1 MRSELLQAE
10 SDTLLLIIEVKD
22 NDVEFL
28 VEFNHFFRIANTAP
42 RKVCNVNQTIYATQV
57 DKYTIGSDIL
67 NGTFENLSFFEFT
80 DDFLLLLFQFGFDK
94 SLVGNNHILEFLV
107 NLNNLEFHSFA
118 NEYIVV
124 ADRLHVDLRTRQESF
139 DAEYV
144 YNHTTLCAALDV
156 TLDNFFVFQSCVYAI
171 PRTGS
176 TSFTVRQNEL
186 SFLVFLVFDVYLNS
200 ITNLQFR
207 IVTEFTHRNDTV

>member
-1 MRSELLQAE
+1 
-10 SDTLLLIIEVKD
+10 
-22 NDVEFL
+22 
-28 VEFNHFFRIANTAP
+28 
-42 RKVCNVNQTIYATQV
+42 QV

-156 TLDNFFVFQSCVYAI
+156 T
-171 PRTGS
+171 
-176 TSFTVRQNEL
+176 
-186 SFLVFLVFDVYLNS
+186 
-200 ITNLQFR
+200 
-207 IVTEFTHRNDTV
+207 